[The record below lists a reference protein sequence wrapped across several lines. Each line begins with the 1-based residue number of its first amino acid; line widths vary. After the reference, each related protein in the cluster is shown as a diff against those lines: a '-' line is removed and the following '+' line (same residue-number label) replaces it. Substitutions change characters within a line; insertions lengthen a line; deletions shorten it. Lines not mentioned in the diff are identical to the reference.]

1 MLRLTA
7 IDHVGLTAADGAAG
21 IDHFGFSVE
30 AASIDEVM
38 ADLRA
43 AGHVIVRGP
52 VERDATAL
60 FLHDPDGVR
69 VELQLKRSAG

>member
-52 VERDATAL
+52 VERRDATAL
-60 FLHDPDGVR
+60 FL
-69 VELQLKRSAG
+69 KRAAG